1 MWDTLAHVLSSSS
14 PLHGFLR
21 EAEAILTEFF
31 TRTDREEE
39 RKREREKKRK
49 KDHRERGKGVK
60 GEKEKGS

>member
-31 TRTDREEE
+31 TWTDREEE
-39 RKREREKKRK
+39 RKREREKKKKRK
-49 KDHRERGKGVK
+49 II
-60 GEKEKGS
+60 EKEGKK